1 MKKNIKA
8 RRVFLNYSKQNVN
21 FITFECLSILRGTF
35 QNYSKQN
42 GNFIT
47 FECLSILRGTF
58 QNANE
63 TIAVREECNVKVG
76 IQ

>member
-1 MKKNIKA
+1 MKKNFKA
-8 RRVFLNYSKQNVN
+8 RCVFLNYSKQNVN

-35 QNYSKQN
+35 Q
-42 GNFIT
+42 
-47 FECLSILRGTF
+47 E
-58 QNANE
+58 NANE

>member
-35 QNYSKQN
+35 Q
-42 GNFIT
+42 
-47 FECLSILRGTF
+47 E
-58 QNANE
+58 NANE

-76 IQ
+76 IP